1 MNNKEMENYLDQNE
15 IKKLA
20 VDLDNFS
27 YDYDPYVYN
36 DNVENKEEQVEK
48 IIESIM
54 NHDIEGFK
62 EWLTTVTEESAIDS
76 EVRSA
81 YSLLSR
87 LENAEKNFTITKVP
101 EQNHLS
107 FYVAECMEFPTLG
120 EFYENLTLEEA
131 IRIYENIP
139 ADRMNG
145 IKGIGFELKDGSDYE
160 GTYELMHLGKVDREN
175 VEMIQHYKKNP
186 DI

>member
-160 GTYELMHLGKVDREN
+160 GTYELMHLGKVD
-175 VEMIQHYKKNP
+175 
-186 DI
+186 

>member
-62 EWLTTVTEESAIDS
+62 EWLTTAQD
-76 EVRSA
+76 EVYYRTWNKW
-81 YSLLSR
+81 SR
-87 LENAEKNFTITKVP
+87 K
-101 EQNHLS
+101 
-107 FYVAECMEFPTLG
+107 Y
-120 EFYENLTLEEA
+120 Y
-131 IRIYENIP
+131 
-139 ADRMNG
+139 
-145 IKGIGFELKDGSDYE
+145 
-160 GTYELMHLGKVDREN
+160 TY
-175 VEMIQHYKKNP
+175 
-186 DI
+186 